1 MRYDEEQILKA
12 FAIYSELAQKGSV
25 SGDFARTYKIDAD
38 VNALVEHFVG
48 KMDAVCVLVG
58 DTVYL
63 VPTTRLSPFHESN
76 DTLKKKYLPSKATNV
91 DLYLMYLCTIV
102 LLGSFY
108 DSYQTMKPTRDF
120 ITLEEWLHSVNERM
134 DSLRAHDEE
143 KLMQMEKEFSYR
155 WTALIE
161 KWDALDDV
169 KETATKQ
176 SGNTMSRLSFIDTTK
191 RFLEKEE
198 IIIQTGVNEF
208 SLTAKTM
215 EIVGHYFMDREYNRG
230 ILSFLY
236 SFEKQEEDEYANN
249 Q

>member
-1 MRYDEEQILKA
+1 
-12 FAIYSELAQKGSV
+12 
-25 SGDFARTYKIDAD
+25 
-38 VNALVEHFVG
+38 
-48 KMDAVCVLVG
+48 
-58 DTVYL
+58 
-63 VPTTRLSPFHESN
+63 
-76 DTLKKKYLPSKATNV
+76 
-91 DLYLMYLCTIV
+91 
-102 LLGSFY
+102 
-108 DSYQTMKPTRDF
+108 
-120 ITLEEWLHSVNERM
+120 M